1 MNELENKYS
10 LVPTW
15 LKVSLTLGLLLSVLW
30 LSHSHL
36 FELLAF
42 FRDRAAVEAY
52 LERVG
57 LWGPLL
63 YLLLLGLQVLTV
75 IMPGHILML
84 TAGYLYGFGGGLSL
98 NIIGTVGASQLAFM
112 LSRWAGKP
120 WVQRLVPAALFE
132 RWHILAQRQ
141 GFLFYLLCFLFPIIP
156 GNVTNYLGG
165 LSLISFW
172 LFFLANLLGRLPGL
186 IIITFLGAY
195 GVDLTWQQW
204 LLIAAAG
211 VFLVAGGRYFGP
223 KLTARFTSA

>member
-1 MNELENKYS
+1 MNDLENKYS

-15 LKVSLTLGLLLSVLW
+15 LKVSLTVGLLLSLLW
-30 LSHSHL
+30 LGHRHL

-52 LERVG
+52 LEGVG
-57 LWGPLL
+57 LWGPVL

-75 IMPGHILML
+75 VMPGHILML

-98 NIIGTVGASQLAFM
+98 NIIGTVGASQVAFM
-112 LSRWAGKP
+112 LSRRAGSP
-120 WVQRLVPAALFE
+120 LVQRLVPAALFE
-132 RWHILAQRQ
+132 RWHNLAQRQ
-141 GFLFYLLCFLFPIIP
+141 GFFFYLLCFLFPIIP

-165 LSLISFW
+165 LSSISFW
-172 LFFLANLLGRLPGL
+172 LFFLASLLGRLPGL

-204 LLIAAAG
+204 LLAAVAG
-211 VFLVAGGRYFGP
+211 VFVVAGGRYFGP